1 MPNVHGIERRRRKE
15 LAADNFFFKK
25 RKGKERNLTR
35 RGTRVWWD
43 WESFSQLYYHY
54 QIKIEFFI
62 LKKKHLDYDTCD
74 KIT

>member
-35 RGTRVWWD
+35 RRTSFMRLGKFHPIILSLPNKNRV
-43 WESFSQLYYHY
+43 FY
-54 QIKIEFFI
+54 
-62 LKKKHLDYDTCD
+62 T
-74 KIT
+74 